1 MRHDGLWVVLEQL
14 LQTLIGDRITKSN
27 YYLHDLNDVTEQSII
42 EEKSIKVTCFVQ
54 FENIDPNICFVK
66 SDDSYQGTT

>member
-54 FENIDPNICFVK
+54 FENIDPNI
-66 SDDSYQGTT
+66 